1 MKKLLFVFVLLAA
14 FALTACSGGPTD
26 FGWVKYQ
33 VPEGYTQVN
42 DLVQCATIS
51 VSADT
56 DPLNYKLDEKTIRIT
71 PKVREGAWPDAKRGL
86 EMHAPDAKLE
96 SAEIGGLTYYV
107 TTFRTKEPNDSV
119 MDYADITDTRC
130 IGFVAYYMGFD
141 DPDLQTVLS
150 TIEVNEAKLP

>member
-1 MKKLLFVFVLLAA
+1 MKKLLFVLVLLVA

-119 MDYADITDTRC
+119 MGYADVNDKRC
-130 IGFVAYYMGFD
+130 VGFIAHYMDFD
-141 DPDLQTVLS
+141 DPALQTVLS
-150 TIEVNEAKLP
+150 TIEINEAKLP